1 MVNLYLIFI
10 DLIKILIVVDLNV
23 DIYSFKSEAEEGD
36 LNLDILW
43 FNLNLSWRG
52 CTSLQ
57 QGPMVVHIKTIHL
70 QDFLVDFEI

>member
-10 DLIKILIVVDLNV
+10 DLINILIVVDLNV

-52 CTSLQ
+52 C
-57 QGPMVVHIKTIHL
+57 GHK
-70 QDFLVDFEI
+70 FAAGANGGAY